1 MHSRRPPKSLHTWG
15 HSFAL
20 GGVFLTALLL
30 SATVLGYVGK
40 IEHTVHSQDQKSL
53 RLVYT
58 FEWEVANSE
67 KFLRTNLDK
76 AQIQDRVLL
85 ELRARI
91 KKQIERISHDEALKL
106 IAGSAS
112 NNCARL
118 PSKPT
123 APLNRWVCKLS
134 TLIFSAEGFI

>member
-106 IAGSAS
+106 IAGERFEQLRA
-112 NNCARL
+112 
-118 PSKPT
+118 T
-123 APLNRWVCKLS
+123 AVETNGTIESLGVQVIDIDFQR
-134 TLIFSAEGFI
+134 

>member
-30 SATVLGYVGK
+30 SASVRGYVGK

-106 IAGSAS
+106 IAGERFEQLRA
-112 NNCARL
+112 
-118 PSKPT
+118 T
-123 APLNRWVCKLS
+123 AVETNGTIESLGVQIIDIDFQR
-134 TLIFSAEGFI
+134 